1 MDATSILKNAAQ
13 SAVGQIEK
21 AMIEIIDERGG
32 ETSLEGPVSMGGG
45 SLAAGLSAIPGGL

>member
-21 AMIEIIDERGG
+21 AMIEII
-32 ETSLEGPVSMGGG
+32 SLP
-45 SLAAGLSAIPGGL
+45 

>member
-45 SLAAGLSAIPGGL
+45 RKASALACPL